1 MLLGLVDDEK
11 KFKDAMNAAGADMA
25 KVKAWLKVFS
35 KTRKNA
41 FNTAGR
47 YYSVKERLQTLLQS
61 LKGLEHMLIEAKGL
75 SLDKAKVA
83 QYSKEF
89 KKMQGGFNDE
99 FLISKE
105 DKDFQTT
112 LESVV
117 KLTAGY
123 KEGADCL
130 IMQSEVENLIY
141 LTQEGLDREKPD
153 MFALAYFYL
162 ERSNKDL
169 EELNFQQKVN
179 KVSEIFETEFIE
191 QIRSELI
198 AGVKMAEALNDRY
211 EGSLDKKTKGL
222 LNDLEPLL
230 DRKDEDIPLEVKA
243 DYILKKMCT
252 V

>member
-1 MLLGLVDDEK
+1 
-11 KFKDAMNAAGADMA
+11 
-25 KVKAWLKVFS
+25 
-35 KTRKNA
+35 
-41 FNTAGR
+41 
-47 YYSVKERLQTLLQS
+47 
-61 LKGLEHMLIEAKGL
+61 
-75 SLDKAKVA
+75 
-83 QYSKEF
+83 
-89 KKMQGGFNDE
+89 
-99 FLISKE
+99 
-105 DKDFQTT
+105 
-112 LESVV
+112 
-117 KLTAGY
+117 
-123 KEGADCL
+123 
-130 IMQSEVENLIY
+130 
-141 LTQEGLDREKPD
+141 

-211 EGSLDKKTKGL
+211 EGSLDKKTKRL